1 MSTIGQGRRAGNLL
15 LVACVFFCLT
25 ATVNTQTFGLLLAR
39 VAGST
44 GLSIA
49 AMGGLRTLENVA
61 TIVVA
66 ILLAPHVDRYPRR
79 LPMLAGFAC
88 GIAAALTLWT
98 FPTARGAAVYFL
110 LNGTAVMLTISTA
123 LAIPADFLSGR
134 ELNRAMGFMIAGFA
148 LSEVL
153 VLPVAGLVAET
164 YGWRASFLLS
174 SSLLLVGLL
183 VALIVLPASPRGPQ
197 RDAGVTYGADYRRF
211 VGNRRLMGLLL
222 SAMLRFA
229 QYAAVTT
236 FLSTLLILRFGLR
249 VSSIGEIFALVG
261 VMSFSGSAMSGFVL
275 HSGRFWLALVVGG
288 VTVAILTF
296 TSVALNP
303 GLIATIVLVLVVMF
317 GLALQENA
325 STLAVLEFSQEA
337 RGAATALNELSA
349 AAGALLGI
357 GLGSIG
363 LEIAGIPGLGVTLS
377 VLGLMGAMA
386 TRIALRDRSDG
397 LRDAAEVVSV
407 GTANR
412 ANRP

>member
-1 MSTIGQGRRAGNLL
+1 MNIEGQRRRSGNVL

-25 ATVNTQTFGLLLAR
+25 ATVNTQTFGLLLAH
-39 VAGST
+39 VADST

-61 TIVVA
+61 TVIVA

-79 LPMLAGFAC
+79 LPLLVGFAC
-88 GIAAALTLWT
+88 GIAAAITLWA
-98 FPTARGAAVYFL
+98 FPTPLGAAAYFL

-153 VLPVAGLVAET
+153 FLPVAGQVAEA
-164 YGWRASFLLS
+164 YGWRASYLLTAA
-174 SSLLLVGLL
+174 LLGAAFGVVL
-183 VALIVLPASPRGPQ
+183 AVLPGSAPQ
-197 RDAGVTYGADYRRF
+197 TEQIHGGVSGSGYRRF
-211 VGNRRLMGLLL
+211 ARNRRLLLLLL

-229 QYAAVTT
+229 QYAAIST

-261 VMSFSGSAMSGFVL
+261 IMSFGGSALSGFVL
-275 HSGRFWLALVVGG
+275 HSGRFWLTLVVGG
-288 VTVAILTF
+288 AVVAFLTF
-296 TSVALNP
+296 ASVALNP
-303 GLIATIVLVLVVMF
+303 GLIATVVLILVVMC

-325 STLAVLEFSQEA
+325 STLSVLEFSREA

-349 AAGALLGI
+349 AAGALMGI
-357 GLGSIG
+357 GVGSIG
-363 LEIAGIPGLGVTLS
+363 LEIAGIRGLGITLS
-377 VLGLMGAMA
+377 ALGLLGALA
-386 TRIALRDRSDG
+386 TRAALGRRDEDALDVDEDVSIA
-397 LRDAAEVVSV
+397 A
-407 GTANR
+407 ANR

>member
-1 MSTIGQGRRAGNLL
+1 MSVEVQRRRSGNVL

-39 VAGST
+39 VADST

-61 TIVVA
+61 TIIVA

-79 LPMLAGFAC
+79 LPLLAGFAC
-88 GIAAALTLWT
+88 GIAAAITLWA
-98 FPTARGAAVYFL
+98 FPTPLGAAAYFL

-134 ELNRAMGFMIAGFA
+134 ELSRAMGFMIAGFA

-153 VLPVAGLVAET
+153 FLPVAGQVAET
-164 YGWRASFLLS
+164 YGWRASYLLTTT
-174 SSLLLVGLL
+174 LLLVAFC
-183 VALIVLPASPRGPQ
+183 VALAVLPGSVPQ
-197 RDAGVTYGADYRRF
+197 VDHIEGVTSGNSYRRF
-211 VGNRRLMGLLL
+211 ARNRRLLMLLV

-229 QYAAVTT
+229 QYAALTT

-261 VMSFSGSAMSGFVL
+261 IMSFGGSAMSGFVL
-275 HSGRFWLALVVGG
+275 HSGRFWLTLVVGG
-288 VTVAILTF
+288 ALVAILTF
-296 TSVALNP
+296 ASVTLNP
-303 GLIATIVLVLVVMF
+303 GLIVTVLVILVVMC

-325 STLAVLEFSQEA
+325 STLSVLEFSREA

-349 AAGALLGI
+349 ASGALIGI
-357 GLGSIG
+357 GVGSIG
-363 LEIAGIPGLGVTLS
+363 LEIAGIRGLGITLTALAL
-377 VLGLMGAMA
+377 LGAVA
-386 TRIALRDRSDG
+386 THAALRHWGEDVAGVDEAV
-397 LRDAAEVVSV
+397 LTAA
-407 GTANR
+407 ANR
-412 ANRP
+412 GNRP